1 MTASLEQEVRAIAE
15 AAKAAAAPLVQT
27 SADVRNNALAAMAAA
42 LRANRVDVLAA
53 NAQDMDAARAAG
65 TQESLLDRLMLDEAR
80 IETMAGALEELV
92 ALPDPLGR
100 VQEQRTL
107 ESGIQLTRVSVPLG
121 VVAVVYE
128 ARPNVTADAA
138 GICLKSG
145 NACVLRGGSLA
156 AKSCAAIAHVLH
168 DAAVSAGMPAG
179 CIGIVEST
187 DRAAA
192 DVLMSLHGIVDVLV
206 PRGGAGLIR
215 HCVECAKVP
224 VIETG
229 TGNCHVYVHETADF
243 ARARNIVVNAK
254 CRRYGVCNA
263 CEALLVDE
271 AVALDFLPELFGLL
285 ADKGVH
291 IHGDEL
297 ACKAALAAGADR
309 LPVGPAL
316 RIERATEA
324 DWGTEYLAPE
334 LAVRCVSG
342 VDQAIAHIN
351 CYGTKHSEAIVADEG
366 SAAGAQAIERF
377 VNEVDAAA
385 VYVNASTAFTDGG
398 MFGLGAEIGI
408 STQKLHVRGP
418 FALEGLTSYK
428 YVLRGTGQV
437 RA

>member
-15 AAKAAAAPLVQT
+15 AAKAAAAPLAQI

-42 LRANRVDVLAA
+42 LRANRVDVLTA

-80 IETMAGALEELV
+80 IEAMAGALEELV

-263 CEALLVDE
+263 CETLLVDE

-291 IHGDEL
+291 IHGDEV

-324 DWGTEYLAPE
+324 DWRTEYLAPE

-351 CYGTKHSEAIVADEG
+351 RYGTKHSEAIVADEG

>member
-1 MTASLEQEVRAIAE
+1 MTSTLEQEVRGIAE
-15 AAKAAAAPLVQT
+15 AAKVA
-27 SADVRNNALAAMAAA
+27 SAQLAQKTADERNAA
-42 LRANRVDVLAA
+42 LRAMAEALRANANTIVAA
-53 NAQDMDAARAAG
+53 NEQDMAAAREAG
-65 TQESLLDRLMLDEAR
+65 TKDSLLDRLMLDDSRVEA
-80 IETMAGALEELV
+80 MADALEDLV
-92 ALPDPLGR
+92 TLPNPLGR
-100 VQEQRTL
+100 VQESRTL
-107 ESGIQLTRVSVPLG
+107 ESGIRLERVSVSLG

-156 AKSCAAIAHVLH
+156 AKSCLAIAHVLH
-168 DAAVSAGMPAG
+168 DAAVAAGMPHG
-179 CIGIVEST
+179 CIGIIEST

-206 PRGGAGLIR
+206 PRGGAGLIH
-215 HCVECAKVP
+215 HCVQCAKVP

-229 TGNCHVYVHETADF
+229 TGNCHVYVHETAGF
-243 ARARNIVVNAK
+243 AMARNIVLNAK

-263 CEALLVDE
+263 CETLLVDE
-271 AVALDFLPELFGLL
+271 SVALEFLPQLFGEL

-297 ACKAALAAGADR
+297 ACKAALVAGADR

-316 RIERATEA
+316 RVERATQA
-324 DWGTEYLAPE
+324 DWETEYLAPE

-342 VDQAIAHIN
+342 AEEAIAHIN
-351 CYGTKHSEAIVADEG
+351 CYGTMHSEAIVANEATPQG
-366 SAAGAQAIERF
+366 AAAIERF

-428 YVLRGTGQV
+428 YVLRGSGQV

>member
-15 AAKAAAAPLVQT
+15 AAKAVAAPLAQI

-80 IETMAGALEELV
+80 IEAMAGALEELV

-179 CIGIVEST
+179 CIGIIEST

-215 HCVECAKVP
+215 HCIECAKVP

-263 CEALLVDE
+263 CETLLVDE
-271 AVALDFLPELFGLL
+271 AVALDFLPELFGVL

-351 CYGTKHSEAIVADEG
+351 RYGTKHSEAIVADEG

-428 YVLRGTGQV
+428 YVLRGAGQV

>member
-1 MTASLEQEVRAIAE
+1 MTASLEQEVRTIAE
-15 AAKAAAAPLVQT
+15 AAKAAAAPLAQI

-80 IETMAGALEELV
+80 IEAMAGALEELV

-179 CIGIVEST
+179 CIGIIEST

-243 ARARNIVVNAK
+243 ARARSIVVNAK

-263 CEALLVDE
+263 CETLLVDE
-271 AVALDFLPELFGLL
+271 AVALGFLPELFGLL

-334 LAVRCVSG
+334 LAVCCVSG

-351 CYGTKHSEAIVADEG
+351 RYGTKHSESIVADEG

>member
-1 MTASLEQEVRAIAE
+1 MLEQEVLAVAQ
-15 AAKAAAAPLVQT
+15 AAKNASP
-27 SADVRNNALAAMAAA
+27 ALAQAATQERNAALTAMARA
-42 LRANRVDVLAA
+42 LREQCGAIVAA
-53 NAQDMDAARAAG
+53 NAQDMDAARQAG
-65 TQESLLDRLMLDEAR
+65 TKESLLDRLMLDEGR
-80 IETMAGALEELV
+80 VMAMADALEDLV

-100 VQEQRTL
+100 VFDSRTL
-107 ESGIQLTRVSVPLG
+107 DSGIQLSRVAVPLG

-168 DAAVSAGMPAG
+168 DAAVSAGMPVG
-179 CIGIVEST
+179 CIGIIEST

-192 DVLMSLHGIVDVLV
+192 DVLMGLRGVVDVLV
-206 PRGGAGLIR
+206 PRGGAGLIA
-215 HCVECAKVP
+215 HCVDCAKVP

-229 TGNCHVYVHETADF
+229 TGNCHVYVHATADF
-243 ARARNIVVNAK
+243 DMARSIVVNAK

-263 CEALLVDE
+263 CETLLVDQS
-271 AVALDFLPELFGLL
+271 VAERFLPELFGVL
-285 ADKGVH
+285 ADKGVR
-291 IHGDEL
+291 IHGDKL
-297 ACKAALAAGADR
+297 ACKAALAAGEKR
-309 LPVGPAL
+309 LPTDAAL
-316 RIERATEA
+316 QVERASEQ
-324 DWGTEYLAPE
+324 DWETEYLSPD
-334 LAVRCVSG
+334 LAVRCVSCPE
-342 VDQAIAHIN
+342 QAIAHIN
-351 CYGTKHSEAIVADEG
+351 RYGTMHSEAIVADPKLPEG
-366 SAAGAQAIERF
+366 AAAIERF

>member
-1 MTASLEQEVRAIAE
+1 MTASLEQEVRTIAE
-15 AAKAAAAPLVQT
+15 AAKAAAPPLAQI

-80 IETMAGALEELV
+80 IEAMAGALEELV

-179 CIGIVEST
+179 CIGIIEST

-243 ARARNIVVNAK
+243 ARARSIVVNAK

-263 CEALLVDE
+263 CETLLVDE
-271 AVALDFLPELFGLL
+271 AVALGFLPELFGLL

-334 LAVRCVSG
+334 LAVCCVSG

-351 CYGTKHSEAIVADEG
+351 RYGTKHSESIVADEG

>member
-1 MTASLEQEVRAIAE
+1 MTASLEQEVRTIAE
-15 AAKAAAAPLVQT
+15 AAKAAAAPLAQI

-80 IETMAGALEELV
+80 IEAMAGALEELV

-179 CIGIVEST
+179 CIGIIEST

-206 PRGGAGLIR
+206 PRGGACLIR

-243 ARARNIVVNAK
+243 ARARSIVVNAK

-263 CEALLVDE
+263 CETLLVDE
-271 AVALDFLPELFGLL
+271 AVALGFLPELFGLL

-351 CYGTKHSEAIVADEG
+351 RYGTKHSEAIVADEG

>member
-15 AAKAAAAPLVQT
+15 AAKAAAAPLAQT

-42 LRANRVDVLAA
+42 LRANRVDVLTA

-80 IETMAGALEELV
+80 IEAMAGALEKLV

-179 CIGIVEST
+179 CIGIIEST

-229 TGNCHVYVHETADF
+229 TGNCHVYVHETADL
-243 ARARNIVVNAK
+243 ARARSIVVNAK

-263 CEALLVDE
+263 CETLLVDE
-271 AVALDFLPELFGLL
+271 AAALDFLPELFGLL

-351 CYGTKHSEAIVADEG
+351 RYGTKHSESIVADEG

>member
-1 MTASLEQEVRAIAE
+1 MTASLEQEVRTIAE
-15 AAKAAAAPLVQT
+15 AAKAAAAPLAQI

-80 IETMAGALEELV
+80 IEAMAGALEELV

-179 CIGIVEST
+179 CIGIIEST

-263 CEALLVDE
+263 CETLLVDE

-351 CYGTKHSEAIVADEG
+351 RYGTKHSESIVADEG

>member
-1 MTASLEQEVRAIAE
+1 MTASLEQEVRTIAE
-15 AAKAAAAPLVQT
+15 AAKAAAAPLAQI

-80 IETMAGALEELV
+80 IEAMAGALEELV

-179 CIGIVEST
+179 CIGIIEST

-243 ARARNIVVNAK
+243 ARARSIVVNAK

-263 CEALLVDE
+263 CETLLVDE
-271 AVALDFLPELFGLL
+271 AVALGFLPELFGLL

-324 DWGTEYLAPE
+324 DWGMEYLAPE
-334 LAVRCVSG
+334 LAVCCVSG

-351 CYGTKHSEAIVADEG
+351 RYGTKHSESIVADED